1 MKQVSNLQKQEQENI
16 QGYFHEFIQE
26 FIRFQG
32 SVRENT
38 REKC

>member
-1 MKQVSNLQKQEQENI
+1 MKQVSNLQKQEQENR
-16 QGYFHEFIQE
+16 YFQEFIQE

>member
-16 QGYFHEFIQE
+16 QEYFQEFIQE